1 MSTAK
6 GCSRR
11 RWLLLL
17 IVALLA
23 SGMTAWAQPEAQG
36 PSRIQLV
43 AVQMTLDLDDYW
55 SYEAFEAKIR
65 RQFEAVT
72 QVTEPGLPALVVFPE
87 DVGLMLV
94 VQGMESR

>member
-65 RQFEAVT
+65 RQLR
-72 QVTEPGLPALVVFPE
+72 QSLRPEPGLPALVVF
-87 DVGLMLV
+87 L
-94 VQGMESR
+94 RTWA